1 MLTFLFRDED
11 NLLGIDNGYVHG
23 YFQRN
28 GIALSFTRQKEEK
41 KILFSYFLFR
51 LHYADVLRLDA
62 QQNIVGGL

>member
-28 GIALSFTRQKEEK
+28 GIALSFTRQKK
-41 KILFSYFLFR
+41 KRNFSLVIFFR
-51 LHYADVLRLDA
+51 FHYADVLRLDT

>member
-28 GIALSFTRQKEEK
+28 GIALSFTRQKK
-41 KILFSYFLFR
+41 KRNFSLVIFFR
-51 LHYADVLRLDA
+51 FHYADVLRFDT